1 MKLHFRCP
9 EKNKVFDSSE
19 YFLEPGHII
28 AHDENGEREL
38 KGKVV
43 LPSCPLCGERHAYD
57 VKDVMCSVDK
67 MRWEQVDGNNN

>member
-1 MKLHFRCP
+1 MNLYFRCP
-9 EKNKVFDSSE
+9 EKNEVFDSSE

-28 AHDENGEREL
+28 DHDENGEREL

-43 LPSCPLCGERHAYD
+43 LPSCPLCSEKHTYD

-67 MRWEQVDGNNN
+67 RDDGSM